1 MRGGDGRIAAATL
14 AAESEASGG
23 RATEPISTT
32 DAALRAGSK
41 RISGVA
47 RGAAP
52 ARPAR
57 ILSIGG
63 GKGGVGK
70 TFIAANMAVAL
81 ARAGYRV
88 VAVDGDLEGANLHTC
103 LGVRSPRT
111 SLADFVAQRED
122 DLAKLKLPTSVAGL
136 EVIAGTQ
143 PNLAGAQP
151 SHLLRVR
158 LVRELRKL
166 DADYVII
173 DLGAGTDV
181 STLDYF
187 LVADDGLVVVRPE
200 PTSVEN
206 AYSFLRAA
214 FYRRLRLAMV
224 GNGVRKLITQA
235 MDQRNERGIRTPLD
249 LLREVEALDSTE
261 ARRFVQAMRE
271 FRPRLIINE
280 VRTAEDIKLGFAV
293 RSVCK
298 KYFGFD
304 SDYLG
309 YVNFDDAVRE
319 SVSARTPVLELNER
333 SDASVYLQRIV
344 RKLVASHGHPRRTAN
359 TISEA
364 AR

>member
-1 MRGGDGRIAAATL
+1 
-14 AAESEASGG
+14 
-23 RATEPISTT
+23 
-32 DAALRAGSK
+32 
-41 RISGVA
+41 
-47 RGAAP
+47 
-52 ARPAR
+52 
-57 ILSIGG
+57 
-63 GKGGVGK
+63 
-70 TFIAANMAVAL
+70 
-81 ARAGYRV
+81 
-88 VAVDGDLEGANLHTC
+88 
-103 LGVRSPRT
+103 
-111 SLADFVAQRED
+111 
-122 DLAKLKLPTSVAGL
+122 
-136 EVIAGTQ
+136 
-143 PNLAGAQP
+143 
-151 SHLLRVR
+151 
-158 LVRELRKL
+158 
-166 DADYVII
+166 
-173 DLGAGTDV
+173 
-181 STLDYF
+181 
-187 LVADDGLVVVRPE
+187 
-200 PTSVEN
+200 
-206 AYSFLRAA
+206 
-214 FYRRLRLAMV
+214 MV

-319 SVSARTPVLELNER
+319 SVSARKPVLELHEH